1 VTVATEEG
9 VQTTAERSP
18 APEAVLL
25 ETKLTRPRVRAQ
37 HVPRRALLDEL
48 RDAGTRR
55 LTLVAAPPGFGKTTL
70 LAEWA
75 ASEAGPVAWL
85 SLDEGDKDP
94 ARFFAYLAAA
104 VRRVVPGVGDRAL
117 AALRTPG
124 GDLVDVVLPMFLND
138 LAGLDVGLAVVLD
151 DYHVI
156 TEPAV
161 YDALAYL
168 LDHAPNG
175 LRIIVATRQ
184 DPPLPLGRLR
194 ARGELG
200 EVRAGDLRFSS
211 DESSAFLIDALEL
224 DLSAADLERLQARTE
239 GWPAALYLAALTLRG
254 RPDASALI
262 ERFAGDD
269 RYVVDYLTA
278 EVLARQTP
286 ELRAFLLQTSI
297 LKRFCGPLCDAV
309 TGRTDSSERLVELE
323 RSNLL
328 LVPLD
333 TTRGWY
339 RYHHL
344 FGELLTH
351 ELRASDREAVAELH
365 RRASAWCRNAG
376 LTVDACDHAIAGGD
390 VTTAAEIVAG
400 NYATFVDHG
409 QLATVIGWLEAIP
422 EPVAAADWLLCFAAG
437 VAFANAGRT
446 DEAERWLALAEQA
459 PPDLRDGLDPIG
471 PIAALAATLRL
482 VRGDVGGTV
491 QHARRALASGPAAD
505 PGWALG
511 PQMVLASG
519 LWWSGAS
526 AEAKAVLETATRA
539 AQTVDQ
545 PVYAV
550 WALGVRAAIALD
562 ELDESAAEAHA
573 ASALARM
580 ADAGLE
586 EHPWTAMAHIAQGT
600 LDGRRGQ
607 ASTASEA
614 IERGIALGDRLR
626 AWQVIV
632 AGSLA
637 LAEVRQRQHRPADAR
652 RLLARV
658 RDLLASLPDPGDG
671 PERLERA
678 EKTLR
683 LKATRREAAAAPYW
697 ELSPR
702 ELEVLRLLP
711 SAMSQREI
719 AAELY
724 VSFNTVRT
732 HTRVIFEKLGVTSR
746 TEAVA
751 RARELGLL

>member
-1 VTVATEEG
+1 VTVARGDGGHWATER
-9 VQTTAERSP
+9 VPR
-18 APEAVLL
+18 PEAVLL
-25 ETKLTRPRVRAQ
+25 ETKLTRPQVRAE
-37 HVPRRALLDEL
+37 HVPRHELLGLL
-48 RDAGTRR
+48 RDLNPRR

-75 ASEAGPVAWL
+75 AGEAGSVAWL
-85 SLDEGDKDP
+85 SLDEDDNDP

-117 AALRTPG
+117 SALRAPG
-124 GDLVDVVLPMFLND
+124 ADLVDTVLPTFLND
-138 LAGLDVGLAVVLD
+138 LAGLDGDLAVVLD
-151 DYHVI
+151 DYHLI
-156 TEPAV
+156 TAPAV
-161 YDALAYL
+161 HGALAYL
-168 LDHAPNG
+168 LDHAPSG
-175 LRIIVATRQ
+175 LRLVLATRQ

-200 EVRAGDLRFSS
+200 EVRAGDLRFS
-211 DESSAFLIDALEL
+211 DEEASAFLVGALEL
-224 DLSAADLERLQARTE
+224 DVSAADLERLQARTE

-254 RPDASALI
+254 RPDASAAVA
-262 ERFAGDD
+262 RFAGDD

-309 TGRTDSSERLVELE
+309 TGRTDSTERLAELE

-344 FGELLTH
+344 FGELLAH
-351 ELRASDREAVAELH
+351 ELRATDRGAVAELH
-365 RRASAWCRNAG
+365 RRASAWCRDAG
-376 LTVDACDHAIAGGD
+376 LIVDGFDHAIAGGD
-390 VTTAAEIVAG
+390 VAAAAEIVAG
-400 NYATFVDHG
+400 NYATFVDEG
-409 QLATVIGWLEAIP
+409 QLATVLSWLETIP

-437 VAFANAGRT
+437 VAFTNAGRT

-459 PPDLRDGLDPIG
+459 PPTLRDGLAPEG

-491 QHARRALASGPAAD
+491 EHSRRALASSPAAD

-519 LWWSGAS
+519 LWWSGA
-526 AEAKAVLETATRA
+526 ATGAKAVLETATRA
-539 AQTVDQ
+539 AQAVDR

-550 WALGVRAAIALD
+550 WALAVRAAIALD
-562 ELDESAAEAHA
+562 ELDDAGAGSLAAIAM
-573 ASALARM
+573 ARM
-580 ADAGLE
+580 AEAGLE
-586 EHPWTAMAHIAQGT
+586 EHPWTAMAHIVEGT
-600 LDGRRGQ
+600 LAGRRGQ
-607 ASTASEA
+607 ASAASEE
-614 IERGIALGDRLR
+614 IEHGIALGDRLR

-652 RLLARV
+652 RLLTRV

-671 PERLERA
+671 PQRLERA

-683 LKATRREAAAAPYW
+683 LRAARREAAAAPYW
-697 ELSPR
+697 ELSQR

-711 SAMSQREI
+711 SGLSQREI